1 MPTLDNL
8 PTFDLSEYYPEERTD
23 AAANRSTILHQAR
36 KLLRKTSIQE
46 LTMAELAAASGVGKG
61 TLYRRFENKAALAK
75 FLVVD
80 DLLALQAQLTAD
92 NDAGLD
98 AKDLL
103 RKFCES
109 LGCFTITNAELIS
122 ATIMKEDKPSDW
134 WLHTP
139 VMLWLTELLAALFSA
154 AAPRGDGDE
163 FARNIIPTVMLM
175 PYTQDERQIAQELQ
189 RINRLVTTLVEYSAK
204 R

>member
-1 MPTLDNL
+1 
-8 PTFDLSEYYPEERTD
+8 
-23 AAANRSTILHQAR
+23 
-36 KLLRKTSIQE
+36 
-46 LTMAELAAASGVGKG
+46 MAELAAASGVGKG

-92 NDAGLD
+92 NDAGLE

-103 RKFCES
+103 HKFCES
-109 LGCFTITNAELIS
+109 LGRFTITNAELIS

-139 VMLWLTELLAALFSA
+139 VMLWLTELLAALFTA
-154 AAPRGDGDE
+154 AAPGGDGEE

-175 PYTQDERQIAQELQ
+175 SYTQDEQQIAEELR